1 MARGSC
7 HTCLVRAAALLAIVT
22 AAACGRGE
30 PARGDEVPAPAPAI
44 VIDAAARAETPAID
58 ARAPAPPL
66 DAPDSRALRTAVA
79 AIDEK
84 TIASWMFDTRARAED
99 AGVPAPPPEVTAAI
113 DALVAWDVDGAVFA
127 VGCAAQDDP
136 RLFPHLA
143 DTARAA
149 LAFAADADDP
159 KLHAVLHL
167 AQALRDPGNAPV
179 AIDVGTQLAR
189 DAAGWLVDHK
199 TRPTALFET
208 FAPEDDV
215 IARDVRAGQ
224 RCAMEHAR
232 RALDAAG
239 ARGDEAL
246 AELRAFCDETAR
258 KLLDAHGSEAIGEV
272 ARKRESARPG
282 GLMRDPAAD
291 CRGDEAPE
299 VAAAAAAYVKHL
311 DRARHPIDAQPE
323 GIDAQPAP

>member
-1 MARGSC
+1 MM
-7 HTCLVRAAALLAIVT
+7 T

-30 PARGDEVPAPAPAI
+30 PARGDEAPAPAI
-44 VIDAAARAETPAID
+44 VIDAP
-58 ARAPAPPL
+58 ARAPAPVVPAPVVSDAAAPAAVI
-66 DAPDSRALRTAVA
+66 DAPDSPALRAAVA

-84 TIASWMFDTRARAED
+84 TVASWMFDTRARAD
-99 AGVPAPPPEVTAAI
+99 GAPVPAPPPALAAAI
-113 DALVAWDVDGAVFA
+113 DALVAWDVDGAAFA

-189 DAAGWLVDHK
+189 DAAGWLVDHR
-199 TRPTALFET
+199 TRPTALYQT

-224 RCAMEHAR
+224 RCAIEHAR
-232 RALDAAG
+232 RAIAAAG
-239 ARGDEAL
+239 ARGDEAM

-258 KLLDAHGSEAIGEV
+258 KLLGAHGSEAIGEV
-272 ARKRESARPG
+272 ARRRESARPA

-299 VAAAAAAYVKHL
+299 VAAAAAAYTKHL
-311 DRARHPIDAQPE
+311 ERARRPIDAQP
-323 GIDAQPAP
+323 